1 MAGIWQ
7 VIIEAALDLFWLST
21 QYENRL
27 CLVKT
32 FKLEIREDKITVKT
46 EGKSLSLSKTTDGV
60 MMSPDFTE
68 ANRHLTFLPGGKNHG
83 EWGDWGAHVTEPNGQ
98 GNNQSIADAVFWN
111 DDLFSQA
118 YMMSRDIGTQKRGV
132 EYQGDDLAILNFE
145 KMIEW
150 ADHWDLVL
158 NPGDSDVIYLSELLA
173 GCIDAS
179 HSEEEAFVDAV
190 TFDLSVEELFEYGA
204 FFAFNRTTGKVLIPH
219 TDGYVNE
226 FNIKSLFTEP
236 RRKLESHSVFEE
248 CLELFDLLFEG
259 TSDTSATE

>member
-1 MAGIWQ
+1 MSAHN
-7 VIIEAALDLFWLST
+7 ES
-21 QYENRL
+21 RL

-32 FKLEIREDKITVKT
+32 FKLEIREDKITVKA
-46 EGKSLSLSKTTDGV
+46 EDKSLSLSKITDGV

-68 ANRHLTFLPGGKNHG
+68 SNRHLTFLPGGKKHG
-83 EWGDWGAHVTEPNGQ
+83 EWGDWGAHVTEPDVQ

-118 YMMSRDIGTQKRGV
+118 YLMSRDIGTQKRGV
-132 EYQGDDLAILNFE
+132 EYQGDNLAILNFE
-145 KMIEW
+145 KMVEW
-150 ADHWDLVL
+150 ADHWGLVSHD
-158 NPGDSDVIYLSELLA
+158 GDSDVIYLSELLS

-179 HSEEEAFVDAV
+179 QSEKEAFVDAV
-190 TFDLSVEELFEYGA
+190 TFDVSVEELFKYGA

-226 FNIKSLFTEP
+226 FSIRSLFSEP
-236 RRKLESHSVFEE
+236 RGKLESHPVFEE

-259 TSDTSATE
+259 TSDTSTTE